1 MPLNLECQQGKAKK
15 KQNRRKVMK
24 DMKSTKSGVGIK
36 TGQPPGRWMA
46 PGIGVGAALGILFG
60 NFILGPVVS
69 YQTTGYILGMSMGAA
84 LGLVSGLLLSSGQGR
99 KAVSKKRRKTDAN
112 ILTQILI
119 HAEEPMDIS
128 K

>member
-15 KQNRRKVMK
+15 KQNRRKAMK

-69 YQTTGYILGMSMGAA
+69 SQTTGYILGMSMGAA
-84 LGLVSGLLLSSGQGR
+84 LGLVSGLLLSSGQSR
-99 KAVSKKRRKTDAN
+99 KAVNKKEKEN
-112 ILTQILI
+112 
-119 HAEEPMDIS
+119 
-128 K
+128 

>member
-1 MPLNLECQQGKAKK
+1 
-15 KQNRRKVMK
+15 MK

-69 YQTTGYILGMSMGAA
+69 SQTTGYILGMSMGAA

-99 KAVSKKRRKTDAN
+99 KAVNKKEKEN
-112 ILTQILI
+112 
-119 HAEEPMDIS
+119 
-128 K
+128 